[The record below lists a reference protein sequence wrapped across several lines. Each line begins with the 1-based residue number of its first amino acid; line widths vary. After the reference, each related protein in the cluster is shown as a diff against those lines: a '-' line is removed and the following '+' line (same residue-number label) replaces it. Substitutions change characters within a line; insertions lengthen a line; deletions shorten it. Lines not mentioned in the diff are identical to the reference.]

1 LSFTL
6 IHRLV
11 AGSITRQVRNSNGG
25 LVDGAHQEYSG
36 VAWQENPLAIRVV
49 PGKTIIEGD
58 EALKHTRYY
67 KELFGPYENNTIFL
81 DESYQADIPQV
92 RELENKMLI
101 QSFSEEE
108 VQKAV
113 FQMEHN
119 KALRPDGFPTEFY
132 QTC

>member
-1 LSFTL
+1 MVALLMGLIKDIQVSPDKRIHLPQELSL
-6 IHRLV
+6 
-11 AGSITRQVRNSNGG
+11 Q
-25 LVDGAHQEYSG
+25 Q
-36 VAWQENPLAIRVV
+36 
-49 PGKTIIEGD
+49 GKTIIEGD

-119 KALRPDGFPTEFY
+119 KDPVRMDSRLSSIRHARI
-132 QTC
+132 